1 MLEHDLFPDEAMDE
15 TRVKEYWK
23 HLESTKLAWA
33 CQHVDRYGYGFVP
46 LFLWGDDAQF
56 SEDRK
61 EKIATMAI
69 GAVLDDRRSSIGTI
83 WPLCVFQVDA

>member
-61 EKIATMAI
+61 EKK
-69 GAVLDDRRSSIGTI
+69 LQP
-83 WPLCVFQVDA
+83 WPLVRYLMIEDLL